1 MKLMMFV
8 LNKIDVLDY
17 LLEDMSKAGINGA
30 TIINST
36 GMAMTLSR
44 LENSFL
50 GGSLRALFDAD
61 RDDNRTVLAVI
72 QEDQLE
78 IVRQIIKDVVG
89 DLSKPNTGILFTLP
103 IDFVEGLRD

>member
-1 MKLMMFV
+1 MKLMIFV
-8 LNKIDVLDY
+8 LNKLDVLDY

-50 GGSLRALFDAD
+50 GGSLRAWFDAD

-72 QEDQLE
+72 REDQTE
-78 IVRQIIKDVVG
+78 TVRQVIKDVVG